1 MNDLRVTRYEL
12 IPLRVTFIERVTSYE
27 LFITRVASYFL
38 HTYYELLFFVLV
50 TNYLLHASYELLF
63 IARVTS
69 YCLLEELW
77 VTVYCTSCEL
87 LFAYELRVNFYMR
100 GASYFLTISYNKDDK
115 AVYDNKVMMNNYSL
129 RSVFD

>member
-1 MNDLRVTRYEL
+1 MQVMSYCLLHEL
-12 IPLRVTFIERVTSYE
+12 QVI
-27 LFITRVASYFL
+27 FIT
-38 HTYYELLFFVLV
+38 
-50 TNYLLHASYELLF
+50 
-63 IARVTS
+63 RVTS

-115 AVYDNKVMMNNYSL
+115 AAYDNKVMMNNYSL
-129 RSVFD
+129 RLVFD